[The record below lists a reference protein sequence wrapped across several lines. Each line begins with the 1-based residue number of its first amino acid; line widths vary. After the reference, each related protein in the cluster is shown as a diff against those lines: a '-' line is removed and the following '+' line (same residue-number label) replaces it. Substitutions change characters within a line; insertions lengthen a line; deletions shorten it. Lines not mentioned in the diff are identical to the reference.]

1 VESNG
6 QGKIWYKSRER
17 VDKIIVVVGGVEG
30 TPTKKLCLSVHKYM
44 ALEPFLYD
52 YPDVVIKFM
61 WEKYS
66 KSERTMKYVES
77 CARAD
82 ITLGGEQQR
91 VIEGFDSLENYL
103 DRKKWRD
110 APVPRIQ
117 QEPGWDNMP
126 IRKQGNGHLQ
136 KPNQQRQNN

>member
-1 VESNG
+1 VLILPQTHNYWEPESAQRN
-6 QGKIWYKSRER
+6 R
-17 VDKIIVVVGGVEG
+17 IVSEG
-30 TPTKKLCLSVHKYM
+30 NNM
-44 ALEPFLYD
+44 ALEPLLFD
-52 YPDVVIKFM
+52 NPDVVIKFM
-61 WEKYS
+61 LEKYS
-66 KSERTMKYVES
+66 KSERTMKYIES

-82 ITLGGEQQR
+82 ITLGGEQQQE

-126 IRKQGNGHLQ
+126 IRKRAPS
-136 KPNQQRQNN
+136 KAKSTKKNQLKKALTGK